1 MVNDL
6 SLIKNKKAL
15 AWIKEQIALCTPDK
29 VHVMDGSIEEIR
41 ELNELLVKKGTFIR
55 LNPEKRPN
63 CFYTRTNPGKIQNNN
78 NINNNNK
85 FENKNIVWSDKKK
98 KKKIRNKN

>member
-15 AWIKEQIALCTPDK
+15 AWIKEQIALCTPDN
-29 VHVMDGSIEEIR
+29 VHVMDGSVEEINAI
-41 ELNELLVKKGTFIR
+41 NELLVQKGTFLR

-63 CFYTRTNPGKIQNNN
+63 CFYTRTNPGNNRIWNTWRKINY
-78 NINNNNK
+78 I
-85 FENKNIVWSDKKK
+85 
-98 KKKIRNKN
+98 